1 MNAPEWV
8 APVAGAHLAD
18 PALSGG
24 ATQAHP
30 EQLLSAHAV
39 RAHSQAIMALA
50 QVGKARHFTWHPERM
65 ALVSAYVTGV
75 IRQRYPDLK
84 VPYHSRWRHFE
95 AGELDRWSQVAH
107 EHGLDGPSARLERA
121 RARIDLAITSVL
133 LDAGSGPSWQYH
145 DVPSGQTLTRS
156 EGLGVASLRWWAY
169 GGLSSDP
176 HHPCQADAIG
186 LERVQTADL
195 GLAFQVSETNP
206 LVGLD
211 GRANLL
217 RQLALALKAHPEV
230 YARPD
235 APGLLRPGHLV
246 DALFRQ
252 APTGQIKAAQVLA
265 ILLRTLGQI
274 WPGRHELDGVPL
286 GDCWPHPDAPLG
298 WLPFHK
304 LSQWMT
310 YSLLEPLE
318 DAGLTVTGLDEMT
331 GLPEYR
337 NGGLLLDLGLL
348 QARDRAFHTTRWA
361 ADAEPIIEWRALTV
375 AILDHLAEA
384 VRGELGLTPEQFP
397 LARVLEGGSWAAG
410 RQIAQAKRPGGPPP
424 VLIDSDGT
432 VF

>member
-1 MNAPEWV
+1 MSALHE
-8 APVAGAHLAD
+8 PVATLAD
-18 PALSGG
+18 
-24 ATQAHP
+24 H
-30 EQLLSAHAV
+30 LLSARAV
-39 RAHSQAIMALA
+39 RDHSTAIMSLA
-50 QVGKARHFTWHPERM
+50 QAGRARHFTWHPERM
-65 ALVSAYVTGV
+65 AVVSAYVSNL

-95 AGELDRWSQVAH
+95 AGGVDRWSAIAR
-107 EHGLDGPSARLERA
+107 EHGLDAMSARLERA
-121 RARIDLAITSVL
+121 RARVDLAITSVL
-133 LDAGSGPSWQYH
+133 LDAGAGPSWQYR
-145 DVPSGQTLTRS
+145 DQSSGQTLGRS
-156 EGLGVASLRWWAY
+156 EGLGVASLRWWAA

-176 HHPCQADAIG
+176 HRPCLADAKG

-195 GLAFQVSETNP
+195 ALAFQVSDTNP
-206 LVGLD
+206 LVGLE

-217 RQLALALKAHPEV
+217 RQLALALKAHPDV
-230 YARPD
+230 YGRPD

-246 DALFRQ
+246 DTLFRQ
-252 APTGQIKAAQVLA
+252 SPTGRVRAAHVLS
-265 ILLRTLGQI
+265 LLLHTLGHI
-274 WPGRHELDGVPL
+274 WPGRYELGGLPL
-286 GDCWPHPDAPLG
+286 GDCWPHPDAPDG

-318 DAGLTVTGLDEMT
+318 DAGLTVIGLDELT

-348 QARDRAFHTTRWA
+348 QARDRAFHTTRWSV
-361 ADAEPIIEWRALTV
+361 DAEPIVEWRALTV

-384 VRGELGLTPEQFP
+384 VRGELGMTPEQFP

-424 VLIDSDGT
+424 VHLDSDGT

>member
-1 MNAPEWV
+1 MSALQAPL
-8 APVAGAHLAD
+8 PTLA
-18 PALSGG
+18 
-24 ATQAHP
+24 
-30 EQLLSAHAV
+30 ECLLSAQAV
-39 RAHSQAIMALA
+39 RRHSTAIMSLA
-50 QVGKARHFTWHPERM
+50 QSGKARHFTWHPERM
-65 ALVSAYVTGV
+65 ALVSAYVTNV

-95 AGELDRWSQVAH
+95 AGGVDRWSAVAR
-107 EHGLDGPSARLERA
+107 EHGLDAHSARLERA
-121 RARIDLAITSVL
+121 RARVDLAVISVL
-133 LDAGSGPSWQYH
+133 LDAGAGPSWQYK
-145 DVPSGQTLTRS
+145 DVPSEQTHGRS
-156 EGLGVASLRWWAY
+156 EGLGVASLRWWAA

-195 GLAFQVSETNP
+195 SVAFQVSEGNP
-206 LVGLD
+206 LVGLE

-217 RQLALALKAHPEV
+217 RQLALALRAHPEV
-230 YARPD
+230 FGRPD
-235 APGLLRPGHLV
+235 EPGLLRPGHLV
-246 DALFRQ
+246 DTLFRQ
-252 APTGQIKAAQVLA
+252 SPSGQVRAAHVLS
-265 ILLRTLGQI
+265 LLLHTLGHI
-274 WPGRHELDGVPL
+274 WPGRHELDGMPL
-286 GDCWPHPDAPLG
+286 GDCWPHPDAPDG

-318 DAGLTVTGLDEMT
+318 DAGLAVVGLDELT

-361 ADAEPIIEWRALTV
+361 VDAEPIVEWRALTV

-384 VRGELGLTPEQFP
+384 VRGELGMTPEQFP

-424 VLIDSDGT
+424 VQLDSDGT

>member
-1 MNAPEWV
+1 MSAFDLARSLPEV
-8 APVAGAHLAD
+8 AKASDMAEH
-18 PALSGG
+18 
-24 ATQAHP
+24 
-30 EQLLSAHAV
+30 LLSAHAV
-39 RAHSQAIMALA
+39 RTHSQAIMALA
-50 QVGKARHFTWHPERM
+50 IAGQARHFTWHPERM

-95 AGELDRWSQVAH
+95 SGGVDRWAQLAH
-107 EHGLDGPSARLERA
+107 EHALHAPSARLERA
-121 RARIDLAITSVL
+121 RARVDLAVISVL
-133 LDAGSGPSWQYH
+133 LDAGSGPSWHYA
-145 DVPSGQTLTRS
+145 DLPTGQTLARS
-156 EGLGVASLRWWAY
+156 EGLGVASLRWWAG

-176 HHPCQADAIG
+176 HQPCRTDALG

-195 GLAFQVSETNP
+195 GLAFQVSESNP

-217 RQLALALKAHPEV
+217 RQLALALKAHPQV
-230 YARPD
+230 YGRPD
-235 APGLLRPGHLV
+235 APELLRPGHLV

-252 APTGQIKAAQVLA
+252 APNGRIKAAQVLST
-265 ILLRTLGQI
+265 LLHTLGHI
-274 WPGRHELDGVPL
+274 WPGRHELDGVAL
-286 GDCWPHPDAPLG
+286 GDCWPHPDAPMG

-318 DAGLTVTGLDEMT
+318 DAGLTVTGLDELT

-348 QARDRAFHTTRWA
+348 QARDRSFHTKRWQ
-361 ADAEPIIEWRALTV
+361 ADAEPIVEWRALTV
-375 AILDHLAEA
+375 AVMDHLAEA
-384 VRGELGLTPEQFP
+384 VRSELGLTPDQFP

-410 RQIAQAKRPGGPPP
+410 RQIALAKRPGGPPP
-424 VLIDSDGT
+424 VSIDSDGT